1 MHEDIGNEEKIVD
14 DHNYGA
20 EGRPA
25 VHRAEVRCRGV
36 EVPMPVLASEQKED
50 REEKQIEPYRQR
62 NEDRIGEARS
72 WEWGGEIR
80 ARALEA
86 TC

>member
-1 MHEDIGNEEKIVD
+1 
-14 DHNYGA
+14 
-20 EGRPA
+20 
-25 VHRAEVRCRGV
+25 VRCRGI
-36 EVPMPVLASEQKED
+36 EVLMPALVSEHKEG
-50 REEKQIEPYRQR
+50 REEKQVEPHRQR

-80 ARALEA
+80 ARTLEA